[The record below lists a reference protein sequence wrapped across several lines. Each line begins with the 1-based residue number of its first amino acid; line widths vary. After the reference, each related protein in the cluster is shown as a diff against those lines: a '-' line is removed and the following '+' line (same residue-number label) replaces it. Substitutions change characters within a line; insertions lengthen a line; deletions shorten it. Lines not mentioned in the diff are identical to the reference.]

1 MTTLNKSVV
10 NVLTSKFDAN
20 VVRNLGT
27 KASEAILGIDTIKGL
42 ALTLGEMLV
51 DPSQYKTPKSLPVVM
66 YQPLAEGIVTQYS
79 AKKGDVEKYF
89 IKQGENWLISTK
101 VEFEKAKENERHHA
115 SIGWLMA
122 NDLGKYEKANPAK
135 AQITAIMKPVKTA
148 LIKNS
153 VNKTISRMLAV
164 FKPETEPKAPTLDL
178 AKVAKNAIDKAELI
192 DNENPVLLTKLFE
205 KLIAEYNLRRDN
217 GKMATE

>member
-1 MTTLNKSVV
+1 
-10 NVLTSKFDAN
+10 
-20 VVRNLGT
+20 
-27 KASEAILGIDTIKGL
+27 
-42 ALTLGEMLV
+42 
-51 DPSQYKTPKSLPVVM
+51 
-66 YQPLAEGIVTQYS
+66 
-79 AKKGDVEKYF
+79 
-89 IKQGENWLISTK
+89 
-101 VEFEKAKENERHHA
+101 
-115 SIGWLMA
+115 
-122 NDLGKYEKANPAK
+122 
-135 AQITAIMKPVKTA
+135 MKPVKTA

>member
-1 MTTLNKSVV
+1 MATLNKTNV
-10 NVLTSKFDAN
+10 NVLTGKFDAN
-20 VVRNLGT
+20 VVRQLGSQ
-27 KASEAILGIDTIKGL
+27 ASEALLGIDTIKGL
-42 ALTLGEMLV
+42 ALKLGEMLV
-51 DPSQYKTPKSLPVVM
+51 EPSQYKTPKALPVVM
-66 YQPLAEGIVTQYS
+66 YSPLSEGIAIQYS

-89 IKQGENWLISTK
+89 VKEGENWLISTFA
-101 VEFEKAKENERHHA
+101 EFEKAKGEKHHA

-122 NDLGKYEKANPAK
+122 TDLGKYEKANPAK

>member
-1 MTTLNKSVV
+1 MNTLNKSAV

-20 VVRNLGT
+20 VVRTLGSQ
-27 KASEAILGIDTIKGL
+27 ASEALLGIDTIKGL
-42 ALTLGEMLV
+42 ALKLGEMLV
-51 DPSQYKTPKSLPVVM
+51 EPSQYKTPKSLPLVM
-66 YQPLAEGIVTQYS
+66 YSPLAEGIAFQYS
-79 AKKGDVEKYF
+79 SKKGDVEKCF
-89 IKQGENWLISTK
+89 IKQGENWLISTFA
-101 VEFEKAKENERHHA
+101 EFEKFKGEKHHA
-115 SIGWLMA
+115 TIAWIM
-122 NDLGKYEKANPAK
+122 NTDLGKYEKANPAK

-164 FKPETEPKAPTLDL
+164 FKPEAEQKPPVLDL

-192 DNENPVLLTKLFE
+192 DSENPVLLTKLFE

>member
-1 MTTLNKSVV
+1 MTTLHKSVV

-115 SIGWLMA
+115 SIGWLKKVMW
-122 NDLGKYEKANPAK
+122 KSISPSKAKIGLFRLLSNS
-135 AQITAIMKPVKTA
+135 
-148 LIKNS
+148 KNS
-153 VNKTISRMLAV
+153 
-164 FKPETEPKAPTLDL
+164 
-178 AKVAKNAIDKAELI
+178 KVKSIMRVWLGLW
-192 DNENPVLLTKLFE
+192 LLTLASMKRRTQLKL
-205 KLIAEYNLRRDN
+205 KLRR
-217 GKMATE
+217 

>member
-1 MTTLNKSVV
+1 MTTLHKSVV
-10 NVLTSKFDAN
+10 NVLTGKFDAN
-20 VVRNLGT
+20 VVRNIGS
-27 KASEAILGIDTIKGL
+27 KASEALLGIDTIKGL

-51 DPSQYKTPKSLPVVM
+51 EPSQYKTPKALPVVM
-66 YQPLAEGIVTQYS
+66 YQPLAEGIAFQYS
-79 AKKGDVEKYF
+79 SKKGDVEKYF
-89 IKQGENWLISTK
+89 TKQGENWLISTF
-101 VEFEKAKENERHHA
+101 VEFEKFKGEKHHA
-115 SIGWLMA
+115 SVAWLMA
-122 NDLGKYEKANPAK
+122 TDLGKYEKANPAK

-153 VNKTISRMLAV
+153 VNKTITRMLAV
-164 FKPETEPKAPTLDL
+164 FKPETEPKAPVLDL